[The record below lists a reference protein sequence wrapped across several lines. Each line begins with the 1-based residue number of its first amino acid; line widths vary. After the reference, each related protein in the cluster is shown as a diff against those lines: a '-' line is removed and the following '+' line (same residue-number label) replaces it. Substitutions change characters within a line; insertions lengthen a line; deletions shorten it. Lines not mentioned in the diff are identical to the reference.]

1 MEKNQLTSAF
11 TMPTTPD
18 RYEVSFIYNSNL
30 ALKFGDTYILD
41 FMGLMSSFSVNHLS
55 YKVSTS
61 NMIGFTFVPSFTLA
75 ASSRTPPVT

>member
-1 MEKNQLTSAF
+1 MEKNQLTSTF

-41 FMGLMSSFSVNHLS
+41 FMGLMSSFLVNHLS

-61 NMIGFTFVPSFTLA
+61 NMIGFAFVPPFMLA